1 MDEQEEKGVPGENAK
16 ESIVTGSERIVGG
29 SETVVESMDCDVQGQ
44 VEGSFTEGV
53 EGEEGDSCNGDDI
66 MVEVLGSHVYVDG
79 ICTTDGGGGFGGDSN
94 DKAVPGSRG
103 SLNLESQA
111 TCEGASVMN
120 YENLKGE
127 AAGGGQRAKEVIEG
141 DAIKETAMQEEGIL
155 NNKAQ
160 NEVNEGG
167 DEDSLASGG
176 SVGGESQNFNEEK
189 PGKDAER
196 DGENDDGGGDA
207 NKVGITSTLNND
219 QTTATV
225 MEKDAAVD
233 GNLKSLD
240 AKPRVAA
247 EGKTTEEVIL
257 FEVKDSI
264 RLSEQIKSVGDLLN
278 NKVLPTPELDQWLKM
293 GKCFDHS
300 MAYDVVQVNPNP
312 KVEMRNQGTDAEQQ
326 QVKADAQS
334 KSAEKRGNIS
344 LDIHEVATG
353 EVVAV
358 DYGILLNPYF
368 DFSEYVD
375 LDWMLS
381 CSGNDQE
388 LKDNQPEECLDQS
401 MTSASTRVDSGTMEA
416 MKVEKPFTDAQNPSL
431 QLEQDVKVQEQL
443 VEAAG
448 GGNENLSNGGEV
460 VGRDTSA
467 DNHGTGS
474 EQASLQQG
482 HEMEVEEYNSD
493 SEQASNSEGKNGK
506 WTATGPGISGTVQQ
520 AKYHLPLEDEGEFS
534 VSDLVWGKVRS
545 HPWWPGQIFDPSDAS
560 EKAMKYHKKESF
572 LVAYFGDRTFAWVE
586 ASLLKPFRTHFSQIE
601 KQSNLE
607 AFQNAVDCALEE
619 VSRRVEWGLACS
631 CIPKDVYEKITFQ
644 IVENAGV
651 RDGVKDGSDRSLSA
665 ISFEPKKFV
674 DYIKALA
681 ESSSVGGDRLDLV
694 IAKAQLLAFYRVQG
708 YHQLPEFL
716 LCGGLETGSVPEE
729 KMQFGE
735 AIEHATPMDEDD
747 QKDSSGQ
754 EISQPQRTSY
764 LKRKHNLKDGMYPS
778 KKERS
783 LSELMGDAFDS
794 LDGENGLDG
803 KVNSKMASASS
814 GKRRKAVDSP
824 INSPKPSFKIG
835 ECIRRVASQMTGSA
849 SILKGSSERLEK
861 VDGSDDS
868 PGGDGIDAQLDGY
881 GDAITKRMIDPSEYS
896 SLDELLSQLQIAAC
910 DPLADNTFSNIII
923 SFFADFRNSAVLDH
937 LPVDTVGGKRKFSS
951 AVIGSETF
959 EFEDMNDTYWTD
971 RIVQNGSE
979 EQPSHKGHYQI
990 VPVELEKPLQ
1000 KSRKSRKRYSD
1011 GNHDLGAEKPPGYIS
1026 ENAPAEIVMSFSN
1039 VNSIP
1044 PESKLNK
1051 MFRHFGPLKESETEI
1066 DRETSHAR
1074 VVFKKCSDAEVAF
1087 NSAGKFSIFGNVA
1100 VNYQLNYSISES
1112 FKASLYAPT
1121 LAEETQLISTTLGE
1135 HNSFIASTL
1144 GDSSHLV
1151 DPTLGEEASFMVSH
1165 LGEETLSMPA
1175 PLTEETLHLATS
1187 LGVGTLPTVPTF
1199 GEEAIISAPNFGGEN
1214 FPIVTS
1220 VYEETLPAVQTLGME
1235 TLTVNTTRLVYEE
1248 TSTVVTTIGEETATI
1263 ATTVGDNNST
1273 ASANASEGDF
1283 NVATTV
1289 GEEISVDEGTTIVAT
1304 TSDKETQTASTPL
1317 DRESLTVATAVGD
1330 GTSTFAKV
1338 ADETSTVSTALG
1350 EESSSFATTLGNEV
1364 SAVAT
1369 TLGEE
1374 TSTVVPALGEE
1385 TSSVATSSDEKTS
1398 TVVTN
1403 VCEETST
1410 VATTSEEKIASV
1422 ASTVR
1427 EETSSLGTSLDEKT
1441 STVVTTLNGDTSNT
1455 VATLVEP
1462 AATVSTNLGEDTV
1475 TVTTTLSKEIV
1486 TVATT
1491 VGQETA
1497 AVAATFSK
1505 EIETASTTLSVETS
1519 TAAMT
1524 SADETLTG
1532 AASLGME
1539 TATVPTTLCEE
1550 TLPATRALGEETS
1563 TVVMA
1568 VDEQKLAPSNT
1579 PGTENSHTDV
1589 TQAEEAAT

>member
-1 MDEQEEKGVPGENAK
+1 MDEQEEKGVPGGNAK
-16 ESIVTGSERIVGG
+16 ESTVTGSEGVVGG

-53 EGEEGDSCNGDDI
+53 EREEGDSCNGDDI

-176 SVGGESQNFNEEK
+176 SVGGESQNFIEEK
-189 PGKDAER
+189 PGKDTER

-225 MEKDAAVD
+225 MEKDAVVD

-257 FEVKDSI
+257 SEVKDLI
-264 RLSEQIKSVGDLLN
+264 PLSEQTKSVGDLLN
-278 NKVLPTPELDQWLKM
+278 NK
-293 GKCFDHS
+293 
-300 MAYDVVQVNPNP
+300 VNPNP

-326 QVKADAQS
+326 QVKADVQS
-334 KSAEKRGNIS
+334 KSAEKLGNIT

-353 EVVAV
+353 
-358 DYGILLNPYF
+358 
-368 DFSEYVD
+368 
-375 LDWMLS
+375 
-381 CSGNDQE
+381 NDQD
-388 LKDNQPEECLDQS
+388 LKCNQPEECLDQS
-401 MTSASTRVDSGTMEA
+401 MTSASTQVDSGTVEA
-416 MKVEKPFTDAQNPSL
+416 MKVEQPVTDSQNPSL

-467 DNHGTGS
+467 DDRGTGS

-482 HEMEVEEYNSD
+482 QEMEVEEYNSD

-506 WTATGPGISGTVQQ
+506 WTATEPGISGTVQQ

-560 EKAMKYHKKESF
+560 EKAMKYNKKESF
-572 LVAYFGDRTFAWVE
+572 LVAYFGDRTFAWNE

-631 CIPKDVYEKITFQ
+631 CIPKDVYEKIRFR

-651 RDGVKDGSDRSLSA
+651 RDGVKDSSDRSLSA

-716 LCGGLETGSVPEE
+716 LCGELETDSVTEE

-803 KVNSKMASASS
+803 RANSKMASASS

-824 INSPKPSFKIG
+824 VNSPKPSFKIG

-849 SILKGSSERLEK
+849 SIVKGGSERLEK
-861 VDGSDDS
+861 VDGSGDS
-868 PGGDGIDAQLDGY
+868 PGGDGIDAQFDGH
-881 GDAITKRMIDPSEYS
+881 GDAVTKRMIDPSEYS

-910 DPLADNTFSNIII
+910 DPLADNSFSNIII
-923 SFFADFRNSAVLDH
+923 SFFSDFRNSAVLDH
-937 LPVDTVGGKRKFSS
+937 LPVDMVGGKRKFSS

-1044 PESKLNK
+1044 SESKLNK

-1121 LAEETQLISTTLGE
+1121 LVEETQLISTTLGE

-1144 GDSSHLV
+1144 GESSHLV
-1151 DPTLGEEASFMVSH
+1151 GPTLGEEASFMVSH
-1165 LGEETLSMPA
+1165 LGEETLSMHA
-1175 PLTEETLHLATS
+1175 PLTEESLHLATS
-1187 LGVGTLPTVPTF
+1187 LGEGTSPTLPTF

-1214 FPIVTS
+1214 FPTVTT

-1263 ATTVGDNNST
+1263 ATTVSDNNST
-1273 ASANASEGDF
+1273 APANASEGDF

-1338 ADETSTVSTALG
+1338 VDETSTVSTALG
-1350 EESSSFATTLGNEV
+1350 EESSSFATTLVGKEV

-1374 TSTVVPALGEE
+1374 TSTVVPALGKE
-1385 TSSVATSSDEKTS
+1385 TSSVATSSGEKTS
-1398 TVVTN
+1398 TAVTN
-1403 VCEETST
+1403 LCEETST
-1410 VATTSEEKIASV
+1410 VATTSEEKIAGV
-1422 ASTVR
+1422 ASTVP
-1427 EETSSLGTSLDEKT
+1427 EETSSLATTLDEET
-1441 STVVTTLNGDTSNT
+1441 STVVTTMSGDTSNII
-1455 VATLVEP
+1455 ATSVEP

-1475 TVTTTLSKEIV
+1475 TVTSTLSEETV

-1491 VGQETA
+1491 VGQEAT
-1497 AVAATFSK
+1497 AVAATLSK
-1505 EIETASTTLSVETS
+1505 EIETAATTLSVETS
-1519 TAAMT
+1519 TIAMT
-1524 SADETLTG
+1524 SADETLTE

-1539 TATVPTTLCEE
+1539 TATVPATLCEE
-1550 TLPATRALGEETS
+1550 TPPATEALGEETS

-1579 PGTENSHTDV
+1579 PGSENSHTDISGENV
-1589 TQAEEAAT
+1589 KTKE